1 MPPTSSTSSWG
12 SCPWAKRTEPEE
24 IVNYPLTTAR
34 SGGKIS
40 PNRNKEGGAPNM
52 TYGYG
57 MMMEM
62 MDMAMM
68 LMPQSLRVSTSR
80 F

>member
-1 MPPTSSTSSWG
+1 M
-12 SCPWAKRTEPEE
+12 KYRHDD
-24 IVNYPLTTAR
+24 
-34 SGGKIS
+34 
-40 PNRNKEGGAPNM
+40 
-52 TYGYG
+52 

-68 LMPQSLRVSTSR
+68 LMPRLLRGSTSR

>member
-1 MPPTSSTSSWG
+1 M
-12 SCPWAKRTEPEE
+12 
-24 IVNYPLTTAR
+24 
-34 SGGKIS
+34 S
-40 PNRNKEGGAPNM
+40 PNRKKEGGAPNM

-68 LMPQSLRVSTSR
+68 LMPKPLRVSTSLL
-80 F
+80 

>member
-1 MPPTSSTSSWG
+1 
-12 SCPWAKRTEPEE
+12 
-24 IVNYPLTTAR
+24 
-34 SGGKIS
+34 
-40 PNRNKEGGAPNM
+40 M

-68 LMPQSLRVSTSR
+68 LMPRSLRVSIITG
-80 F
+80 

>member
-1 MPPTSSTSSWG
+1 M
-12 SCPWAKRTEPEE
+12 KYRHDD
-24 IVNYPLTTAR
+24 
-34 SGGKIS
+34 
-40 PNRNKEGGAPNM
+40 
-52 TYGYG
+52 

-68 LMPQSLRVSTSR
+68 LMPRLLRVSTSR

>member
-1 MPPTSSTSSWG
+1 M
-12 SCPWAKRTEPEE
+12 KYRHDD
-24 IVNYPLTTAR
+24 
-34 SGGKIS
+34 
-40 PNRNKEGGAPNM
+40 
-52 TYGYG
+52 

-68 LMPQSLRVSTSR
+68 LMPRLLRVSTST

>member
-1 MPPTSSTSSWG
+1 M
-12 SCPWAKRTEPEE
+12 
-24 IVNYPLTTAR
+24 VH
-34 SGGKIS
+34 
-40 PNRNKEGGAPNM
+40 
-52 TYGYG
+52 GYG

-68 LMPQSLRVSTSR
+68 LMPKPLRASTIM

>member
-1 MPPTSSTSSWG
+1 M
-12 SCPWAKRTEPEE
+12 KYRHDD
-24 IVNYPLTTAR
+24 
-34 SGGKIS
+34 
-40 PNRNKEGGAPNM
+40 
-52 TYGYG
+52 

-68 LMPQSLRVSTSR
+68 LMPQLLRVSTST

>member
-1 MPPTSSTSSWG
+1 
-12 SCPWAKRTEPEE
+12 
-24 IVNYPLTTAR
+24 
-34 SGGKIS
+34 
-40 PNRNKEGGAPNM
+40 M

-68 LMPQSLRVSTSR
+68 LMPKPLRVSTSLL
-80 F
+80 